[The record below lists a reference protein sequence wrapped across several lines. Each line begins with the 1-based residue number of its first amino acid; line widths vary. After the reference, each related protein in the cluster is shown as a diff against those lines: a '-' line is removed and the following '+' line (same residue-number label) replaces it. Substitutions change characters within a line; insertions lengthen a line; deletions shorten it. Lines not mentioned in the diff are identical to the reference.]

1 MDSSFTAC
9 TTTSLQ
15 NRHCFTATKQNSNLL
30 HVLLHCFSFAILPCW
45 RCLKPKSPTAIA
57 YNSRRTI
64 VFKGHIEWQHWSFMP
79 TNVVSVYAVGWI
91 LSCKSALTALV
102 SPITRV
108 LYKVKGVHSLGG
120 KSFISCCWC
129 CSWLITLSVQSI
141 TVVFSGPDIDSQAKY
156 IPASM

>member
-64 VFKGHIEWQHWSFMP
+64 VFKGHIEWQHWSFMA

-91 LSCKSALTALV
+91 LTCKSALTALV

-108 LYKVKGVHSLGG
+108 LYKVKRGTFSWCSIHHSRLLRSRHRFPSQVHTSIDLLHCFIAAGVH
-120 KSFISCCWC
+120 CW
-129 CSWLITLSVQSI
+129 LR
-141 TVVFSGPDIDSQAKY
+141 VV
-156 IPASM
+156 